1 MAAATDQQQIAAI
14 RRVQPDGS
22 VLFTG
27 TDLRLRVAVLKP
39 AFMLVTVVGG
49 AKSIEDTAVE
59 RAVLRE
65 MDLELE
71 RSGMLTIFCDLR
83 EMTRMAADSRETF
96 GAWGKKHQ
104 KRINAS
110 HVLIRSKLIEMA
122 TTLISVLAGGVLKTY
137 TRPHAFLEAI
147 RAVAPKL
154 TALPELDPQSGTIAI
169 RRSKRPR

>member
-1 MAAATDQQQIAAI
+1 MSTSPEKQVAAI

-27 TDLRLRVAVLKP
+27 TDLCLRVAVLKP
-39 AFMLVTVVGG
+39 AFMLITASGG
-49 AKSIEDTAVE
+49 AKSIEDSAVE

-65 MDLELE
+65 MDLELA

-96 GAWGKKHQ
+96 GAWGKRHQ

-122 TTLISVLAGGVLKTY
+122 TALISVLAGGVLKTY
-137 TRPHAFLEAI
+137 TRPQAFLEAI

-154 TALPELDPQSGTIAI
+154 TELPEIELLHSGTRPVA
-169 RRSKRPR
+169 RDRRPR